1 MIVTLILSQHS
12 YAIGFAYHFSRINIS
27 PTFDK
32 DLSNSSGELERTRTC
47 YGQIGGCINR

>member
-1 MIVTLILSQHS
+1 MIVTLTLSLHS

-27 PTFDK
+27 PKFDK

-47 YGQIGGCINR
+47 YGQMGGCINR